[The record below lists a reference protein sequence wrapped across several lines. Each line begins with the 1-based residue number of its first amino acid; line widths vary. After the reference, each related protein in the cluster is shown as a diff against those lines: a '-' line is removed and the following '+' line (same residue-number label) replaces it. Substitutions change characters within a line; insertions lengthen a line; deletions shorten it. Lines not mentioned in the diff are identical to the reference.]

1 MTAFPDTGA
10 TPPAAAANDGG
21 AGRASASAH
30 QSEPLLAGLLA
41 TPWPDTTDGP
51 GARTGRDCIGT
62 GERTGPGDREG
73 PGART
78 GPGDREGPGAR
89 TGPEERTGPQA
100 SAGQSVTVEGITL
113 SYKAV
118 RALGANAAQTLIAAR
133 VNRVAVHADPSWST
147 VLAVIGSVLTG
158 VTVVPVPA
166 DAGPGE
172 RRHILTDSQAM
183 AWFGAAPPQDDSG
196 LPVLPTPPVVGTD
209 RDGDGDGDG
218 DGDERIVELPPVDT
232 AYPAFI
238 LYTSGTTGLPKGVQL
253 SRSAVAAGLDALADA
268 WEWTADDVLAHG
280 LPLFHVH
287 GLILGVLGPLR
298 IGSGLIHVG
307 KATGPAYANA
317 AKTVA
322 AQGDSLGRPAATMFF
337 GVPTIWSRIA
347 AEPEAARA
355 LRTAR
360 LLVSGSA
367 ALPAPVFERIHDLT
381 GHEICERYGMTETL
395 ITVATRANG
404 RRRAGYVGVP
414 IQGVR
419 TRLRDE
425 AGREVP
431 HDGESVGD
439 LQVTGPTLFDGYVGR
454 ADATAEAFTADGWF
468 KTGDVATI
476 DPDGTHRIVGRA
488 SVDLIKSGGFRIG
501 AGEIESVLLGHPAV
515 AECAVIG
522 RPDPDLGQRIVAF
535 VVSSDGQRQCD
546 DATGGHDVDDRA
558 LAGELTDLVVR
569 ELSMHKR
576 PREVVFVDS
585 LPRNEM
591 GKVQKTRLA

>member
-196 LPVLPTPPVVGTD
+196 LPVLPT
-209 RDGDGDGDG
+209 
-218 DGDERIVELPPVDT
+218 
-232 AYPAFI
+232 
-238 LYTSGTTGLPKGVQL
+238 
-253 SRSAVAAGLDALADA
+253 
-268 WEWTADDVLAHG
+268 
-280 LPLFHVH
+280 
-287 GLILGVLGPLR
+287 
-298 IGSGLIHVG
+298 
-307 KATGPAYANA
+307 
-317 AKTVA
+317 
-322 AQGDSLGRPAATMFF
+322 
-337 GVPTIWSRIA
+337 
-347 AEPEAARA
+347 
-355 LRTAR
+355 R
-360 LLVSGSA
+360 L
-367 ALPAPVFERIHDLT
+367 
-381 GHEICERYGMTETL
+381 
-395 ITVATRANG
+395 
-404 RRRAGYVGVP
+404 
-414 IQGVR
+414 
-419 TRLRDE
+419 
-425 AGREVP
+425 
-431 HDGESVGD
+431 
-439 LQVTGPTLFDGYVGR
+439 
-454 ADATAEAFTADGWF
+454 
-468 KTGDVATI
+468 
-476 DPDGTHRIVGRA
+476 
-488 SVDLIKSGGFRIG
+488 
-501 AGEIESVLLGHPAV
+501 
-515 AECAVIG
+515 
-522 RPDPDLGQRIVAF
+522 
-535 VVSSDGQRQCD
+535 
-546 DATGGHDVDDRA
+546 
-558 LAGELTDLVVR
+558 
-569 ELSMHKR
+569 
-576 PREVVFVDS
+576 
-585 LPRNEM
+585 
-591 GKVQKTRLA
+591 